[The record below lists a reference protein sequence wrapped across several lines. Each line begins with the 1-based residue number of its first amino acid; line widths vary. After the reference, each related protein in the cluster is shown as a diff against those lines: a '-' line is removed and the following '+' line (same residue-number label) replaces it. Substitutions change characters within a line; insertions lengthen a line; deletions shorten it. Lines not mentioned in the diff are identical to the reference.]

1 MTLNKVKTLEDL
13 REYLYKKYKTEWQ
26 NLSVN
31 EILKKQSG
39 ILSGFELSDEEYNYV
54 ATLVATMES
63 HSVKKTIIN
72 TSKAK
77 AILVKRKQ

>member
-13 REYLYKKYKTEWQ
+13 REYLDKKYETEWK
-26 NLSVN
+26 NLSVD
-31 EILKKQSG
+31 ERLEKQHD
-39 ILSGFELSDEEYNYV
+39 ILSGFELSNEEYNYV
-54 ATLVATMES
+54 APLVMMMES